1 MCDHKFMSMPSTQQQ
16 DHGVVVPSKRF
27 QISWVWLFPV
37 MAASAAGYMFA
48 NEWLSRGPEIYIE
61 FPNAPGIRAGKTS
74 LIYRGVVAGE
84 VDRVELDP
92 KLEKVEVRVR
102 LKKFAEGIARQGS
115 TFWIDQPVLSLS
127 GASGID
133 SLINGNSIQ
142 ASMGSGQYS
151 TRFAGSENAP
161 VVSPNKV
168 HDLIKLRGAI
178 APYLDA
184 GTPIYFRGVAVGVVK
199 TKGLD
204 SNNEPYL
211 DVLIDDQYDGL
222 LRVNARFWVMH
233 PTDVKIGSGV
243 FKINFSGLKTLLFGA
258 INFDFFGDEGDRI
271 GNSAEFE
278 LYGNLSAAKATSA
291 PITLEFN
298 NGQGLLPGETQLRYM
313 GVPVGVVEKVTAA
326 EGKVIVVARLQP
338 GYEMLRR
345 KGSLFSILRPNISL
359 QKVTGLETL
368 VSGIYIDCIPGSG
381 GPIAGRFSG
390 ANQEDADLIEYEQ
403 GGFEV
408 TLRTFATKIS
418 AGTPVLF
425 RGVRVGKI
433 TRKELIKGGSGVN
446 LTASIKREYAS
457 LLRENTRFW
466 NAGGVRISGGLI
478 QLNVQATAL
487 ESRALGGVEFAT
499 PDASTAGEAV
509 KQGHVYDLYDA
520 PKKDWL
526 QWLPQTFP
534 AKN

>member
-1 MCDHKFMSMPSTQQQ
+1 MSMPSNPQQ

-48 NEWLSRGPEIYIE
+48 NEWLSRGPAIDIE

-142 ASMGSGQYS
+142 ASMGTGPYS
-151 TRFAGSENAP
+151 TSFIGSESAP

-168 HDLIKLRGAI
+168 HDLIRLRGAI
-178 APYLDA
+178 APFLDA
-184 GTPIYFRGVAVGVVK
+184 GTPVYFRGVPVGVVK
-199 TKGLD
+199 SKGLD

-211 DVLIDDQYDGL
+211 DVLIDDQYDDL
-222 LRVNARFWVMH
+222 LRVNARFWVTN

-243 FKINFSGLKTLLFGA
+243 IKINFSGLKTLLFGA
-258 INFDFFGDEGDRI
+258 INFDFFGEKGDRI
-271 GNSAEFE
+271 VDSAEFL
-278 LYGNLSAAKATSA
+278 LYGNASAAKATSA

-326 EGKVIVVARLQP
+326 EGKVIVLARLQP

-381 GPIAGRFSG
+381 GGVVEKFRGSNQTEADLLEDAVGSFEVKLISPSTKIIAGTSI
-390 ANQEDADLIEYEQ
+390 LY
-403 GGFEV
+403 
-408 TLRTFATKIS
+408 
-418 AGTPVLF
+418 
-425 RGVRVGKI
+425 RGLKVGVI
-433 TRKELIKGGSGVN
+433 TRKALSKDGSSVV
-446 LTASIKREYAS
+446 LTTSIRNEYAS

-466 NAGGVRISGGLI
+466 NISGVRISGGLI
-478 QLNVQATAL
+478 NLNVQAGAF
-487 ESRALGGVEFAT
+487 ESRGLGGVEFAT
-499 PDASTAGEAV
+499 PTGTAGGEAV
-509 KQGHVYDLYDA
+509 KPGHTYDLYDS
-520 PKKDWL
+520 PKKEWL
-526 QWLPQTFP
+526 LWTPT
-534 AKN
+534 ASGSR

>member
-1 MCDHKFMSMPSTQQQ
+1 
-16 DHGVVVPSKRF
+16 
-27 QISWVWLFPV
+27 
-37 MAASAAGYMFA
+37 
-48 NEWLSRGPEIYIE
+48 
-61 FPNAPGIRAGKTS
+61 
-74 LIYRGVVAGE
+74 VAGE
-84 VDRVELDP
+84 VDRVELNS

-142 ASMGSGQYS
+142 ASMGTGPYS
-151 TRFAGSENAP
+151 TSFIGSESAP

-168 HDLIKLRGAI
+168 HDLIRLRGAI
-178 APYLDA
+178 APFLDA
-184 GTPIYFRGVAVGVVK
+184 GTPVYFRGVPVGVVK
-199 TKGLD
+199 SKGLD

-211 DVLIDDQYDGL
+211 DVLIDDQYDDL
-222 LRVNARFWVMH
+222 LRVNARFWVTN

-243 FKINFSGLKTLLFGA
+243 IKINFSGLKTLLFGA
-258 INFDFFGDEGDRI
+258 INFDFFGEKGDRI
-271 GNSAEFE
+271 VDSAEFL
-278 LYGNLSAAKATSA
+278 LYGNASAAKATSA

-368 VSGIYIDCIPGSG
+368 VSGIYIDCIPGAKG
-381 GPIAGRFSG
+381 TIASKFNGVSQDE
-390 ANQEDADLIEYEQ
+390 AELIDYQEEKFDVILTASSS
-403 GGFEV
+403 
-408 TLRTFATKIS
+408 KIGV
-418 AGTPVLF
+418 GTPVLY
-425 RGVRVGKI
+425 RGVPIGKI
-433 TRKELIKGGSGVN
+433 TRKDLAPGGSGVR
-446 LTASIKREYAS
+446 LTASVKQRHAS
-457 LLRENTRFW
+457 LLHENSHFW

-478 QLNVQATAL
+478 SLNVQSSVL
-487 ESRALGGVEFAT
+487 ESKGLGGVEFST
-499 PDASTAGEAV
+499 PSGDAAGAQV
-509 KQGHVYDLYDA
+509 KEGHLYDLYA
-520 PKKDWL
+520 SPKKEWL
-526 QWLPQTFP
+526 QWAIPPF
-534 AKN
+534 K